1 MSRGAKYSMTI
12 WEFIVVVVLVIVGAA
27 SSYFIY
33 SARRNHGLDKVVASN
48 LSSAIS
54 ATKEVYYQS
63 GQAYRSFS
71 YVAVEHLEAV
81 DGYLHWTT
89 SVSTGPS
96 IVSYYVPPWPSKVH
110 PEVVYIAIRSDTG
123 SCFMALEVASH
134 ATYHLPASN
143 EALAMGTWYSSYDG
157 TNCKAS
163 IPASMPLSWSK
174 NA

>member
-1 MSRGAKYSMTI
+1 MSRDTRYPMTV

-27 SSYFIY
+27 SSYLIY
-33 SARRNHGLDKVVASN
+33 SARRNYALDKVVVSN

-63 GQAYRSFS
+63 GPTDRSFS
-71 YVAVEHLEAV
+71 YIAVKHLESV
-81 DGYLHWTT
+81 DGYLYWTT
-89 SVSTGPS
+89 SASTGPS
-96 IVSYYVPPWPSKVH
+96 TVSYYVPPWPSKVH

-123 SCFMALEVASH
+123 SCFLALEVASS

-157 TNCKAS
+157 TNCEASMPAS
-163 IPASMPLSWSK
+163 IPLSWSK
-174 NA
+174 NT